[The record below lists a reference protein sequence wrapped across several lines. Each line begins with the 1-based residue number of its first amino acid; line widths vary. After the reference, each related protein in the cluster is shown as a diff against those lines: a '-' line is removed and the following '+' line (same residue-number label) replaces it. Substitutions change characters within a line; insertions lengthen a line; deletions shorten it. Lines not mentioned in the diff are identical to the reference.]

1 MRSIQVKLSIGLFIS
16 LVLAFSYLWQSTNDS
31 IRALSEQYVVQH
43 LKHDAESILNALSVD
58 DKNKLSLNLKQI
70 EPVYLRPFSGQY
82 YLIKAKNKLIRSRS
96 LWDQELLIPDL
107 MAGEQKI
114 FSLIGPEK
122 QPLLI
127 IASGFNKQGMTYTI
141 AVAEDITPTLIG
153 QQNFQYK
160 YSYTVGGLLVFL
172 LACQV
177 LILRL
182 SFRPLKHIQQQ
193 IKQLRQGELQQ
204 IDLQVP
210 DEVFDLV
217 GEINHL
223 LRVMENRLERSRN
236 ALGDLAHALKIPL
249 TVIQQLTNSHTL
261 KAQPEICDSLQKQT
275 NNMQGVIQRVL
286 KQARFSGEG
295 VVISKFNA
303 REEVPEL
310 IKVLQSMYREK
321 GISIQYTQ
329 TGKEVIAIDREDM
342 MELLGNLL
350 DNACKW
356 AKSKITISIDNNESV
371 QIMIEDDGPGVSKE
385 NRVKLIKRGIRL
397 DEMNEGHGLGLSIV
411 QYMVEQYGGQL
422 KLDHSSQLG
431 GLLVKVTL

>member
-1 MRSIQVKLSIGLFIS
+1 MSSIQVKLSIGLFIS

>member
-1 MRSIQVKLSIGLFIS
+1 MNSIQVKLSIGLFIS

-31 IRALSEQYVVQH
+31 ISALSKQYVVQH

-82 YLIKAKNKLIRSRS
+82 YLIKTKNKLIRSRS
-96 LWDQELLIPDL
+96 LWDQTLLIPDL
-107 MAGEQKI
+107 IAGEQKI

-172 LACQV
+172 LACQA

-182 SFRPLKHIQQQ
+182 SFRPFKHIQRQ

-204 IDLQVP
+204 INLQVP
-210 DEVFDLV
+210 DEVLDLV

-223 LRVMENRLERSRN
+223 LKVMENRLERSRN

-249 TVIQQLTNSHTL
+249 TVIQQLTNSPIL

-275 NNMQGVIQRVL
+275 NNIQGVIQRVL

-295 VVISKFNA
+295 VVIAKFNA

-310 IKVLQSMYREK
+310 IQVLQSMYREK

-329 TGKEVIAIDREDM
+329 TGKDVIAIDREDM

-356 AKSKITISIDNNESV
+356 AKSKITISIDNHESV
-371 QIMIEDDGPGVSKE
+371 QIMIEDDGPGISKE

-411 QYMVEQYGGQL
+411 QYMVEQYEGQL
-422 KLDHSSQLG
+422 KLDHSNQLG

>member
-1 MRSIQVKLSIGLFIS
+1 MSSIQVKLSIGLFIS

-82 YLIKAKNKLIRSRS
+82 YLIKVKNKLIRSRS
-96 LWDQELLIPDL
+96 LWDQALLIPDL